1 MKENLYEIIIDF
13 SKEKG
18 LDHEIVK
25 KLVEQSLIQAAQRK
39 LPYRE
44 IEGQIDEKT
53 GNINLYHFKEV
64 VDLVE
69 DSNNEI
75 SVEDVFEIDP
85 DAGIGDEVE
94 YEISDRE
101 FQRIAHSTRPIIFGS
116 LKEAERQMVVS
127 TFTEK
132 IGEVLTGTVLRV
144 EPNGRVALSFQ
155 NKVEAY
161 LFRREQIYGENFTF
175 GDHVRVLLMDVND
188 NPHKDSQLTISRTH
202 PGLLIKLFEME
213 VPEIYDG
220 IVKIVSASREP
231 GRRAKISVYSTD
243 EEVDPVGSCVG
254 MRGSRVQTI
263 VNDLHGEKIDIVR
276 WSEDIDVYTCNA
288 LAPAEIDSLEIDED
302 EKQIDVVVAPNQLSL
317 AIGHKGQNVRLAS
330 KLIGYKINIVASEEE
345 DLSIDEQL
353 EKELAKSSEDGK
365 GKKQT
370 GKRGE
375 NLYLKVPIGTQVLE
389 EDNKTLIYDFKKQNE
404 EFVVAIG
411 GRGGIGN
418 TRFKSSTNRA
428 PRKFTK
434 GLKGEEFWI
443 WLQLKT
449 IADIGIIGLPNAGK
463 SSLLASVTRANPKIA
478 NYKFT
483 TINPNLGVAIYDDKE
498 ITLADIPG
506 LIEGAH
512 SGIGLG
518 TKFLKHIERC
528 KTLLHLIDINEKDL
542 SNSYR
547 QVREELRKYSKE
559 LLKKKELI
567 VFNKID
573 LVDKK
578 ILEEKINKFTKKN
591 KKKVFTLSTINK
603 LSVSQI
609 KSKLINYAS

>member
-1 MKENLYEIIIDF
+1 LKENLYEIIIDF

-18 LDHEIVK
+18 LDHEVVK

-53 GNINLYHFKEV
+53 GKINLYHFKEV

-69 DSNNEI
+69 DANNEI

-127 TFTEK
+127 IFTEK

-144 EPNGRVALSFQ
+144 EPNGRVALSLQ

-175 GDHVRVLLMDVND
+175 GDHVRVMLLDVND

-330 KLIGYKINIVASEEE
+330 KLIGYKINVVASEEE

-353 EKELAKSSEDGK
+353 EKELAKSSDEGK
-365 GKKQT
+365 EKTKNTVEQT
-370 GKRGE
+370 EAIKEEEIEE
-375 NLYLKVPIGTQVLE
+375 NTVDTKLKVDVQPE
-389 EDNKTLIYDFKKQNE
+389 
-404 EFVVAIG
+404 
-411 GRGGIGN
+411 
-418 TRFKSSTNRA
+418 STESEA
-428 PRKFTK
+428 
-434 GLKGEEFWI
+434 
-443 WLQLKT
+443 
-449 IADIGIIGLPNAGK
+449 
-463 SSLLASVTRANPKIA
+463 
-478 NYKFT
+478 
-483 TINPNLGVAIYDDKE
+483 
-498 ITLADIPG
+498 
-506 LIEGAH
+506 
-512 SGIGLG
+512 
-518 TKFLKHIERC
+518 
-528 KTLLHLIDINEKDL
+528 
-542 SNSYR
+542 
-547 QVREELRKYSKE
+547 ELRKEEVSVDSEEIIENKNKDDHQKE
-559 LLKKKELI
+559 EVAEQI
-567 VFNKID
+567 EANADFETNSENEDVAD
-573 LVDKK
+573 
-578 ILEEKINKFTKKN
+578 TKK
-591 KKKVFTLSTINK
+591 SE
-603 LSVSQI
+603 I
-609 KSKLINYAS
+609 KEKPELEAEVESDAS

>member
-1 MKENLYEIIIDF
+1 MKENLYEIIKDF

-18 LDHEIVK
+18 LDHEVVK
-25 KLVEQSLIQAAQRK
+25 KLVEQSIIQAAQRK
-39 LPYRE
+39 LPYKE

-69 DSNNEI
+69 DTNNEI

-85 DAGIGDEVE
+85 EANIGDEVE

-144 EPNGRVALSFQ
+144 EPNGRVAFSFQ

-175 GDHVRVLLMDVND
+175 GDHVRVLLLDVND

-243 EEVDPVGSCVG
+243 DEVDPVGSCVG

-288 LAPAEIDSLEIDED
+288 LAPAEIDSLEIDEE
-302 EKQIDVVVAPNQLSL
+302 EKQIDVVVGPNQLSL

-330 KLIGYKINIVASEEE
+330 KLIGYKINVVASEEE

-353 EKELAKSSEDGK
+353 EKELAKSSES
-365 GKKQT
+365 
-370 GKRGE
+370 GE
-375 NLYLKVPIGTQVLE
+375 KNKENSLE
-389 EDNKTLIYDFKKQNE
+389 TTE
-404 EFVVAIG
+404 
-411 GRGGIGN
+411 
-418 TRFKSSTNRA
+418 
-428 PRKFTK
+428 
-434 GLKGEEFWI
+434 
-443 WLQLKT
+443 T
-449 IADIGIIGLPNAGK
+449 IKDKDEITDEN
-463 SSLLASVTRANPKIA
+463 SV
-478 NYKFT
+478 
-483 TINPNLGVAIYDDKE
+483 DDKDQDGPQPE
-498 ITLADIPG
+498 NT
-506 LIEGAH
+506 EH
-512 SGIGLG
+512 
-518 TKFLKHIERC
+518 E
-528 KTLLHLIDINEKDL
+528 
-542 SNSYR
+542 
-547 QVREELRKYSKE
+547 V
-559 LLKKKELI
+559 ELI
-567 VFNKID
+567 KSEVSEKQQELI
-573 LVDKK
+573 VDKK
-578 ILEEKINKFTKKN
+578 IDDHPSEEITEEIEANDKLESISDSKAIPDQTKSSTKEKSE
-591 KKKVFTLSTINK
+591 LESD
-603 LSVSQI
+603 
-609 KSKLINYAS
+609 AS

>member
-18 LDHEIVK
+18 LDHEVVK

-39 LPYRE
+39 LPYQE

-53 GNINLYHFKEV
+53 GKINLYHFKEV

-69 DSNNEI
+69 DPNNEI

-85 DAGIGDEVE
+85 EAGIGDEVE

-175 GDHVRVLLMDVND
+175 GDHVRVLLLDVND

-263 VNDLHGEKIDIVR
+263 VNDLNGEKIDIVR

-330 KLIGYKINIVASEEE
+330 KLIGYKINVVASEEE

-353 EKELAKSSEDGK
+353 EKELAKSNNDGDEDSEKTVEHTEAIKDEELDETAADIELKEEVQPESNESADVLIKEEVSEDSDEIIENK
-365 GKKQT
+365 NKDDNPTEEVTEQIEENADFETNYITETVADSKK
-370 GKRGE
+370 
-375 NLYLKVPIGTQVLE
+375 
-389 EDNKTLIYDFKKQNE
+389 
-404 EFVVAIG
+404 
-411 GRGGIGN
+411 
-418 TRFKSSTNRA
+418 S
-428 PRKFTK
+428 
-434 GLKGEEFWI
+434 
-443 WLQLKT
+443 
-449 IADIGIIGLPNAGK
+449 
-463 SSLLASVTRANPKIA
+463 
-478 NYKFT
+478 
-483 TINPNLGVAIYDDKE
+483 
-498 ITLADIPG
+498 
-506 LIEGAH
+506 
-512 SGIGLG
+512 G
-518 TKFLKHIERC
+518 TK
-528 KTLLHLIDINEKDL
+528 EKPEL
-542 SNSYR
+542 EA
-547 QVREELRKYSKE
+547 EEE
-559 LLKKKELI
+559 Q
-567 VFNKID
+567 D
-573 LVDKK
+573 A
-578 ILEEKINKFTKKN
+578 T
-591 KKKVFTLSTINK
+591 
-603 LSVSQI
+603 
-609 KSKLINYAS
+609 

>member
-18 LDHEIVK
+18 LDHEVVK

-53 GNINLYHFKEV
+53 GKINLYHFKEV

-69 DSNNEI
+69 DANNEI

-127 TFTEK
+127 IFTEK

-144 EPNGRVALSFQ
+144 EPNGRVALSLQ

-175 GDHVRVLLMDVND
+175 GDHVRVMLLDVND

-330 KLIGYKINIVASEEE
+330 KLIGYKINVVASEEE

-353 EKELAKSSEDGK
+353 EKELAKSSDEGK
-365 GKKQT
+365 EKTKNTVEQT
-370 GKRGE
+370 EAIKEEEIEE
-375 NLYLKVPIGTQVLE
+375 NTVDTKLKVDVQPE
-389 EDNKTLIYDFKKQNE
+389 
-404 EFVVAIG
+404 
-411 GRGGIGN
+411 
-418 TRFKSSTNRA
+418 STESEA
-428 PRKFTK
+428 
-434 GLKGEEFWI
+434 
-443 WLQLKT
+443 
-449 IADIGIIGLPNAGK
+449 
-463 SSLLASVTRANPKIA
+463 
-478 NYKFT
+478 
-483 TINPNLGVAIYDDKE
+483 
-498 ITLADIPG
+498 
-506 LIEGAH
+506 
-512 SGIGLG
+512 
-518 TKFLKHIERC
+518 
-528 KTLLHLIDINEKDL
+528 
-542 SNSYR
+542 
-547 QVREELRKYSKE
+547 ELRKEEVSVDSEEIIENKNKDDHQKE
-559 LLKKKELI
+559 EVAEQI
-567 VFNKID
+567 EANADFETNSENEDVAD
-573 LVDKK
+573 
-578 ILEEKINKFTKKN
+578 TKK
-591 KKKVFTLSTINK
+591 SE
-603 LSVSQI
+603 I
-609 KSKLINYAS
+609 KEKPELEAEVESDAS

>member
-18 LDHEIVK
+18 LDHEVVK

-39 LPYRE
+39 LPYQE

-53 GNINLYHFKEV
+53 GKINLYHFKEV

-69 DSNNEI
+69 DPNNEI

-85 DAGIGDEVE
+85 EAGIGDEVE

-175 GDHVRVLLMDVND
+175 GDHVRVLLLDVND

-263 VNDLHGEKIDIVR
+263 VNDLNGEKIDIVR

-302 EKQIDVVVAPNQLSL
+302 EKQIDVVVAQNQLSL

-330 KLIGYKINIVASEEE
+330 KLIGYKINVVASEEE
-345 DLSIDEQL
+345 DLSINEQL
-353 EKELAKSSEDGK
+353 EKELAKSNNEGDEDSEKTVEHTEAIKDEELDETAADIELKEEVKPESNELADVLIKEEVSEDSDEIIENK
-365 GKKQT
+365 NKDDNPTEEVTEQIEENADFETNYITETVADSKK
-370 GKRGE
+370 
-375 NLYLKVPIGTQVLE
+375 IGTKEKPELE
-389 EDNKTLIYDFKKQNE
+389 AE
-404 EFVVAIG
+404 EEPDA
-411 GRGGIGN
+411 
-418 TRFKSSTNRA
+418 T
-428 PRKFTK
+428 
-434 GLKGEEFWI
+434 
-443 WLQLKT
+443 
-449 IADIGIIGLPNAGK
+449 
-463 SSLLASVTRANPKIA
+463 
-478 NYKFT
+478 
-483 TINPNLGVAIYDDKE
+483 
-498 ITLADIPG
+498 
-506 LIEGAH
+506 
-512 SGIGLG
+512 
-518 TKFLKHIERC
+518 
-528 KTLLHLIDINEKDL
+528 
-542 SNSYR
+542 
-547 QVREELRKYSKE
+547 
-559 LLKKKELI
+559 
-567 VFNKID
+567 
-573 LVDKK
+573 
-578 ILEEKINKFTKKN
+578 
-591 KKKVFTLSTINK
+591 
-603 LSVSQI
+603 
-609 KSKLINYAS
+609 

>member
-1 MKENLYEIIIDF
+1 MKENLYEIIKDF

-18 LDHEIVK
+18 LDYEIVK

-39 LPYRE
+39 LPYQE

-53 GNINLYHFKEV
+53 GKINLYHFKEV

-69 DSNNEI
+69 DPNNEI

-85 DAGIGDEVE
+85 EAGIGDEVE

-175 GDHVRVLLMDVND
+175 GDHVRVLLLDVND

-330 KLIGYKINIVASEEE
+330 KLIGYKINVVASEEE

-353 EKELAKSSEDGK
+353 EKELAKSNNDGDKDSEKTAEHTEAIKDKEFDETAADIELKEEVQPESNESADVLIKEEVSEDSDEII
-365 GKKQT
+365 
-370 GKRGE
+370 E
-375 NLYLKVPIGTQVLE
+375 NKNKDDHQKE
-389 EDNKTLIYDFKKQNE
+389 EVAEQIEANADFETNSGNE
-404 EFVVAIG
+404 AVA
-411 GRGGIGN
+411 
-418 TRFKSSTNRA
+418 
-428 PRKFTK
+428 
-434 GLKGEEFWI
+434 
-443 WLQLKT
+443 
-449 IADIGIIGLPNAGK
+449 D
-463 SSLLASVTRANPKIA
+463 
-478 NYKFT
+478 
-483 TINPNLGVAIYDDKE
+483 
-498 ITLADIPG
+498 
-506 LIEGAH
+506 
-512 SGIGLG
+512 
-518 TKFLKHIERC
+518 
-528 KTLLHLIDINEKDL
+528 
-542 SNSYR
+542 
-547 QVREELRKYSKE
+547 
-559 LLKKKELI
+559 
-567 VFNKID
+567 
-573 LVDKK
+573 
-578 ILEEKINKFTKKN
+578 TKKSET
-591 KKKVFTLSTINK
+591 KEKPELEAEVESD
-603 LSVSQI
+603 
-609 KSKLINYAS
+609 AS

>member
-18 LDHEIVK
+18 LDHEVVK

-44 IEGQIDEKT
+44 IEGQIDENT
-53 GNINLYHFKEV
+53 GKINLYHFKEV

-69 DSNNEI
+69 DPNNEI

-175 GDHVRVLLMDVND
+175 GDHVRVLLLDVND

-263 VNDLHGEKIDIVR
+263 VNDLNGEKIDIVR

-330 KLIGYKINIVASEEE
+330 KLIGYKINVVASEEE

-353 EKELAKSSEDGK
+353 EKELAKSSDEGK
-365 GKKQT
+365 EKTKNTVEQT
-370 GKRGE
+370 EAIKEEEIEE
-375 NLYLKVPIGTQVLE
+375 NTVDTELKVDVQPE
-389 EDNKTLIYDFKKQNE
+389 
-404 EFVVAIG
+404 
-411 GRGGIGN
+411 
-418 TRFKSSTNRA
+418 STESEA
-428 PRKFTK
+428 
-434 GLKGEEFWI
+434 
-443 WLQLKT
+443 
-449 IADIGIIGLPNAGK
+449 
-463 SSLLASVTRANPKIA
+463 
-478 NYKFT
+478 
-483 TINPNLGVAIYDDKE
+483 
-498 ITLADIPG
+498 
-506 LIEGAH
+506 
-512 SGIGLG
+512 
-518 TKFLKHIERC
+518 
-528 KTLLHLIDINEKDL
+528 
-542 SNSYR
+542 
-547 QVREELRKYSKE
+547 ELRKEEVSVDSEEIIENKNKDDHQKE
-559 LLKKKELI
+559 EVAEQI
-567 VFNKID
+567 EANADFETNSENEDVAD
-573 LVDKK
+573 
-578 ILEEKINKFTKKN
+578 TKK
-591 KKKVFTLSTINK
+591 SE
-603 LSVSQI
+603 I
-609 KSKLINYAS
+609 KEKPELEAEVESDAS

>member
-18 LDHEIVK
+18 LDHEVVK

-39 LPYRE
+39 LPYQE

-53 GNINLYHFKEV
+53 GKINLYHFKEV

-69 DSNNEI
+69 DPNNEI

-85 DAGIGDEVE
+85 EAGIGDEVE

-175 GDHVRVLLMDVND
+175 GDHVRVLLLDVND

-263 VNDLHGEKIDIVR
+263 VNDLNGEKIDIVR

-288 LAPAEIDSLEIDED
+288 LSPAEIDSLEIDED
-302 EKQIDVVVAPNQLSL
+302 EKQIDVVVGPNQLSL

-330 KLIGYKINIVASEEE
+330 KLIGYKINVVASEEE

-353 EKELAKSSEDGK
+353 EKELAKSNNEGDENSEKTVEHTEAIKDEELDETAADIELKEEVQPESNESADVLIKEEVSEDSDEIIENK
-365 GKKQT
+365 NKDDNPTEEVTEQIEENADFETNYITETVADSKK
-370 GKRGE
+370 
-375 NLYLKVPIGTQVLE
+375 
-389 EDNKTLIYDFKKQNE
+389 
-404 EFVVAIG
+404 
-411 GRGGIGN
+411 
-418 TRFKSSTNRA
+418 S
-428 PRKFTK
+428 
-434 GLKGEEFWI
+434 
-443 WLQLKT
+443 
-449 IADIGIIGLPNAGK
+449 
-463 SSLLASVTRANPKIA
+463 
-478 NYKFT
+478 
-483 TINPNLGVAIYDDKE
+483 
-498 ITLADIPG
+498 
-506 LIEGAH
+506 
-512 SGIGLG
+512 G
-518 TKFLKHIERC
+518 TK
-528 KTLLHLIDINEKDL
+528 EKPEL
-542 SNSYR
+542 EA
-547 QVREELRKYSKE
+547 EEE
-559 LLKKKELI
+559 P
-567 VFNKID
+567 D
-573 LVDKK
+573 A
-578 ILEEKINKFTKKN
+578 T
-591 KKKVFTLSTINK
+591 
-603 LSVSQI
+603 
-609 KSKLINYAS
+609 

>member
-53 GNINLYHFKEV
+53 GKINLYHFKEV

-69 DSNNEI
+69 DPNNEI

-175 GDHVRVLLMDVND
+175 GDHVRVLLLDVND

-263 VNDLHGEKIDIVR
+263 VNDLNGEKIDIVR

-330 KLIGYKINIVASEEE
+330 KLIGYKINVVASEEE

-353 EKELAKSSEDGK
+353 EKELAKSSDDGK
-365 GKKQT
+365 EKTENSVEQT
-370 GKRGE
+370 EAIKDEEIEE
-375 NLYLKVPIGTQVLE
+375 NP
-389 EDNKTLIYDFKKQNE
+389 
-404 EFVVAIG
+404 
-411 GRGGIGN
+411 
-418 TRFKSSTNRA
+418 
-428 PRKFTK
+428 
-434 GLKGEEFWI
+434 
-443 WLQLKT
+443 
-449 IADIGIIGLPNAGK
+449 ADIELK
-463 SSLLASVTRANPKIA
+463 
-478 NYKFT
+478 
-483 TINPNLGVAIYDDKE
+483 
-498 ITLADIPG
+498 ADVQP
-506 LIEGAH
+506 ESTESEA
-512 SGIGLG
+512 
-518 TKFLKHIERC
+518 
-528 KTLLHLIDINEKDL
+528 
-542 SNSYR
+542 
-547 QVREELRKYSKE
+547 ELRKEEVSEDSEEIIENKNKDDHQKE
-559 LLKKKELI
+559 EVAEQI
-567 VFNKID
+567 EANADFETNSENEAVTD
-573 LVDKK
+573 
-578 ILEEKINKFTKKN
+578 TKKSET
-591 KKKVFTLSTINK
+591 KEKPELEAEVESD
-603 LSVSQI
+603 
-609 KSKLINYAS
+609 A

>member
-18 LDHEIVK
+18 LDHEVVK

-39 LPYRE
+39 LPYQE

-53 GNINLYHFKEV
+53 GKINLYHFKEV

-69 DSNNEI
+69 DPNNEI

-85 DAGIGDEVE
+85 EAGIGDEVE

-175 GDHVRVLLMDVND
+175 GDHVRVLLLDVND

-330 KLIGYKINIVASEEE
+330 KLIGYKINVVASEEE

-353 EKELAKSSEDGK
+353 GKELAKSNNDGDEDSEKTVEHTEAIKDEELDETAADIELKEEVQPESNESADVLIKEEVSEDSDEIIENK
-365 GKKQT
+365 NKDDNPTEKVTEQIKENADFETNYITETVADSKK
-370 GKRGE
+370 
-375 NLYLKVPIGTQVLE
+375 
-389 EDNKTLIYDFKKQNE
+389 
-404 EFVVAIG
+404 
-411 GRGGIGN
+411 
-418 TRFKSSTNRA
+418 S
-428 PRKFTK
+428 
-434 GLKGEEFWI
+434 
-443 WLQLKT
+443 
-449 IADIGIIGLPNAGK
+449 
-463 SSLLASVTRANPKIA
+463 
-478 NYKFT
+478 
-483 TINPNLGVAIYDDKE
+483 
-498 ITLADIPG
+498 
-506 LIEGAH
+506 
-512 SGIGLG
+512 G
-518 TKFLKHIERC
+518 TK
-528 KTLLHLIDINEKDL
+528 EKP
-542 SNSYR
+542 
-547 QVREELRKYSKE
+547 ELE
-559 LLKKKELI
+559 AE
-567 VFNKID
+567 VEPD
-573 LVDKK
+573 A
-578 ILEEKINKFTKKN
+578 T
-591 KKKVFTLSTINK
+591 
-603 LSVSQI
+603 
-609 KSKLINYAS
+609 

>member
-13 SKEKG
+13 SREKG
-18 LDHEIVK
+18 LDHEVVK

-53 GNINLYHFKEV
+53 GKINLYHFKEV

-69 DSNNEI
+69 DPNNEI

-85 DAGIGDEVE
+85 EAGIGDEVE

-175 GDHVRVLLMDVND
+175 GDHVRVLLLDVND

-263 VNDLHGEKIDIVR
+263 VNDLNGEKIDIVR

-288 LAPAEIDSLEIDED
+288 LSPAEIDSLEIDED

-330 KLIGYKINIVASEEE
+330 KLIGYKINVVASEEE

-353 EKELAKSSEDGK
+353 EKELAKSNNDGDEDSEKTVEHTEAIKDEELDETAEDNELKEDIQPESNESSDVLIKEEVSEDSDEIIENK
-365 GKKQT
+365 NKDDNPTEEVTEQIEENADFETNYITETVADSKK
-370 GKRGE
+370 
-375 NLYLKVPIGTQVLE
+375 
-389 EDNKTLIYDFKKQNE
+389 
-404 EFVVAIG
+404 
-411 GRGGIGN
+411 
-418 TRFKSSTNRA
+418 S
-428 PRKFTK
+428 
-434 GLKGEEFWI
+434 
-443 WLQLKT
+443 
-449 IADIGIIGLPNAGK
+449 
-463 SSLLASVTRANPKIA
+463 
-478 NYKFT
+478 
-483 TINPNLGVAIYDDKE
+483 
-498 ITLADIPG
+498 
-506 LIEGAH
+506 
-512 SGIGLG
+512 G
-518 TKFLKHIERC
+518 TK
-528 KTLLHLIDINEKDL
+528 EKP
-542 SNSYR
+542 
-547 QVREELRKYSKE
+547 ELE
-559 LLKKKELI
+559 AE
-567 VFNKID
+567 VEPD
-573 LVDKK
+573 A
-578 ILEEKINKFTKKN
+578 T
-591 KKKVFTLSTINK
+591 
-603 LSVSQI
+603 
-609 KSKLINYAS
+609 

>member
-13 SKEKG
+13 SREKG
-18 LDHEIVK
+18 LDHEVVK

-53 GNINLYHFKEV
+53 GKINLYHFKEV

-69 DSNNEI
+69 DPNNEI

-175 GDHVRVLLMDVND
+175 GDHVRVLLLDVND

-330 KLIGYKINIVASEEE
+330 KLIGYKINVVASEEE

-353 EKELAKSSEDGK
+353 EKELAKSSDEGK
-365 GKKQT
+365 EKTKNTVEQT
-370 GKRGE
+370 EAIKEEEIEE
-375 NLYLKVPIGTQVLE
+375 NTVDTELKVDVQPE
-389 EDNKTLIYDFKKQNE
+389 
-404 EFVVAIG
+404 
-411 GRGGIGN
+411 
-418 TRFKSSTNRA
+418 STESEA
-428 PRKFTK
+428 
-434 GLKGEEFWI
+434 
-443 WLQLKT
+443 
-449 IADIGIIGLPNAGK
+449 
-463 SSLLASVTRANPKIA
+463 
-478 NYKFT
+478 
-483 TINPNLGVAIYDDKE
+483 
-498 ITLADIPG
+498 
-506 LIEGAH
+506 
-512 SGIGLG
+512 
-518 TKFLKHIERC
+518 
-528 KTLLHLIDINEKDL
+528 
-542 SNSYR
+542 
-547 QVREELRKYSKE
+547 ELRKEEVSEDSEEIIENKNKDDHQKE
-559 LLKKKELI
+559 EVAEQI
-567 VFNKID
+567 EANADFETNSENEDVAD
-573 LVDKK
+573 
-578 ILEEKINKFTKKN
+578 TKK
-591 KKKVFTLSTINK
+591 SE
-603 LSVSQI
+603 I
-609 KSKLINYAS
+609 KEKPELEAEVESDAS

>member
-1 MKENLYEIIIDF
+1 MKENLYEIIKDF

-18 LDHEIVK
+18 LDHELVK

-53 GNINLYHFKEV
+53 GKINLYHFKEV

-69 DSNNEI
+69 DTNNEI

-85 DAGIGDEVE
+85 DANIGDEVE

-175 GDHVRVLLMDVND
+175 GDHVRVMLLDVND

-302 EKQIDVVVAPNQLSL
+302 EKQIDVVVGQSQLSL

-330 KLIGYKINIVASEEE
+330 KLIGYKINVVASEED
-345 DLSIDEQL
+345 DLSINEQL
-353 EKELAKSSEDGK
+353 EKELAKSNEDSGLVK
-365 GKKQT
+365 ENKLDQKEEEEEEEVKNKKL
-370 GKRGE
+370 GE
-375 NLYLKVPIGTQVLE
+375 NSADIEHNIE
-389 EDNKTLIYDFKKQNE
+389 EKSEPSKSEALLGKEHVSEESKEINEDKNKDHQQEVEVTE
-404 EFVVAIG
+404 EFEA
-411 GRGGIGN
+411 N
-418 TRFKSSTNRA
+418 ADNLNNSEN
-428 PRKFTK
+428 
-434 GLKGEEFWI
+434 E
-443 WLQLKT
+443 T
-449 IADIGIIGLPNAGK
+449 IAD
-463 SSLLASVTRANPKIA
+463 T
-478 NYKFT
+478 
-483 TINPNLGVAIYDDKE
+483 E
-498 ITLADIPG
+498 
-506 LIEGAH
+506 
-512 SGIGLG
+512 
-518 TKFLKHIERC
+518 
-528 KTLLHLIDINEKDL
+528 
-542 SNSYR
+542 
-547 QVREELRKYSKE
+547 YS
-559 LLKKKELI
+559 
-567 VFNKID
+567 
-573 LVDKK
+573 DKK
-578 ILEEKINKFTKKN
+578 
-591 KKKVFTLSTINK
+591 
-603 LSVSQI
+603 
-609 KSKLINYAS
+609 

>member
-18 LDHEIVK
+18 LDHEVVK

-39 LPYRE
+39 LPYQE

-53 GNINLYHFKEV
+53 GKINLYHFKEV

-69 DSNNEI
+69 DPNNEI

-85 DAGIGDEVE
+85 EAGIGDEVE

-175 GDHVRVLLMDVND
+175 GDHVRVLLLDVND

-263 VNDLHGEKIDIVR
+263 VNDLNGEKIDIVR

-288 LAPAEIDSLEIDED
+288 LSPAEIDSLEIDED

-330 KLIGYKINIVASEEE
+330 KLIGYKINVVASEEE

-353 EKELAKSSEDGK
+353 EKELAKSNNDGDEDSEKTAEHTEAIKDEEIE
-365 GKKQT
+365 
-370 GKRGE
+370 E
-375 NLYLKVPIGTQVLE
+375 N
-389 EDNKTLIYDFKKQNE
+389 
-404 EFVVAIG
+404 A
-411 GRGGIGN
+411 
-418 TRFKSSTNRA
+418 
-428 PRKFTK
+428 
-434 GLKGEEFWI
+434 
-443 WLQLKT
+443 
-449 IADIGIIGLPNAGK
+449 ADIELK
-463 SSLLASVTRANPKIA
+463 
-478 NYKFT
+478 
-483 TINPNLGVAIYDDKE
+483 
-498 ITLADIPG
+498 ADVQP
-506 LIEGAH
+506 ESTESEA
-512 SGIGLG
+512 
-518 TKFLKHIERC
+518 
-528 KTLLHLIDINEKDL
+528 
-542 SNSYR
+542 
-547 QVREELRKYSKE
+547 ELRKEEVSEDSEEIIENKNKDDHQKE
-559 LLKKKELI
+559 EVALQIEANADFETNSENEA
-567 VFNKID
+567 VAD
-573 LVDKK
+573 
-578 ILEEKINKFTKKN
+578 TKKN
-591 KKKVFTLSTINK
+591 ETKEKPELEAEVESD
-603 LSVSQI
+603 
-609 KSKLINYAS
+609 AS

>member
-18 LDHEIVK
+18 LDYEVVK

-39 LPYRE
+39 LPYQE

-53 GNINLYHFKEV
+53 GKINLYHFKEV

-69 DSNNEI
+69 DPNNEI

-85 DAGIGDEVE
+85 EAGIGDEVE

-175 GDHVRVLLMDVND
+175 GDHVRVLLLDVND

-243 EEVDPVGSCVG
+243 EEVDPIGSCVG

-302 EKQIDVVVAPNQLSL
+302 EKQIDVVVAQNQLSL

-330 KLIGYKINIVASEEE
+330 KLIGYKINVVASEEE

-353 EKELAKSSEDGK
+353 EKELAKSNNDGDEDSEKTVEHTEAIKDEELDETAADIELKEEVQPESNESADVLIKEEVSEDSDEIIENKNKDDNPTEEVTEQIEENADFETNSITETVADSKKSGTK
-365 GKKQT
+365 GKP
-370 GKRGE
+370 E
-375 NLYLKVPIGTQVLE
+375 LE
-389 EDNKTLIYDFKKQNE
+389 TEVEPDAT
-404 EFVVAIG
+404 
-411 GRGGIGN
+411 
-418 TRFKSSTNRA
+418 
-428 PRKFTK
+428 
-434 GLKGEEFWI
+434 
-443 WLQLKT
+443 
-449 IADIGIIGLPNAGK
+449 
-463 SSLLASVTRANPKIA
+463 
-478 NYKFT
+478 
-483 TINPNLGVAIYDDKE
+483 
-498 ITLADIPG
+498 
-506 LIEGAH
+506 
-512 SGIGLG
+512 
-518 TKFLKHIERC
+518 
-528 KTLLHLIDINEKDL
+528 
-542 SNSYR
+542 
-547 QVREELRKYSKE
+547 
-559 LLKKKELI
+559 
-567 VFNKID
+567 
-573 LVDKK
+573 
-578 ILEEKINKFTKKN
+578 
-591 KKKVFTLSTINK
+591 
-603 LSVSQI
+603 
-609 KSKLINYAS
+609 

>member
-18 LDHEIVK
+18 LDHEVVK

-53 GNINLYHFKEV
+53 GKINLYHFKEV

-69 DSNNEI
+69 DTNNEI

-175 GDHVRVLLMDVND
+175 GDHVRVLLLDVND

-263 VNDLHGEKIDIVR
+263 VNDLNGEKIDIVR

-302 EKQIDVVVAPNQLSL
+302 EKQIDVVVAQNQLSL

-330 KLIGYKINIVASEEE
+330 KLIGYKINVVASEEE

-353 EKELAKSSEDGK
+353 VKELAKSSDDGK
-365 GKKQT
+365 EKTENTVEQT
-370 GKRGE
+370 EAIKDE
-375 NLYLKVPIGTQVLE
+375 EIEEKAVDIELKADVQPE
-389 EDNKTLIYDFKKQNE
+389 
-404 EFVVAIG
+404 
-411 GRGGIGN
+411 
-418 TRFKSSTNRA
+418 STESEA
-428 PRKFTK
+428 
-434 GLKGEEFWI
+434 
-443 WLQLKT
+443 
-449 IADIGIIGLPNAGK
+449 
-463 SSLLASVTRANPKIA
+463 
-478 NYKFT
+478 
-483 TINPNLGVAIYDDKE
+483 
-498 ITLADIPG
+498 
-506 LIEGAH
+506 
-512 SGIGLG
+512 
-518 TKFLKHIERC
+518 
-528 KTLLHLIDINEKDL
+528 
-542 SNSYR
+542 
-547 QVREELRKYSKE
+547 ELRKEEVSEDSEEIIENKNKDDHQKE
-559 LLKKKELI
+559 EVAEQI
-567 VFNKID
+567 EANADFETNSENEAVTD
-573 LVDKK
+573 
-578 ILEEKINKFTKKN
+578 TKKSET
-591 KKKVFTLSTINK
+591 KEKPELEAEVESD
-603 LSVSQI
+603 
-609 KSKLINYAS
+609 AS

>member
-1 MKENLYEIIIDF
+1 LKENLYEIIIDF

-18 LDHEIVK
+18 LDHEVVK

-53 GNINLYHFKEV
+53 GKINLYHFKEV

-69 DSNNEI
+69 DPNNEI

-175 GDHVRVLLMDVND
+175 GDHVRVLLLDVND

-330 KLIGYKINIVASEEE
+330 KLIGYKIIVVASEEE

-353 EKELAKSSEDGK
+353 EKELAKSSD
-365 GKKQT
+365 
-370 GKRGE
+370 
-375 NLYLKVPIGTQVLE
+375 
-389 EDNKTLIYDFKKQNE
+389 DNKEKTENTVVHTEAIKE
-404 EFVVAIG
+404 EEIEENAADTELKIDAQPE
-411 GRGGIGN
+411 
-418 TRFKSSTNRA
+418 ST
-428 PRKFTK
+428 
-434 GLKGEEFWI
+434 ESE
-443 WLQLKT
+443 
-449 IADIGIIGLPNAGK
+449 
-463 SSLLASVTRANPKIA
+463 V
-478 NYKFT
+478 
-483 TINPNLGVAIYDDKE
+483 
-498 ITLADIPG
+498 
-506 LIEGAH
+506 
-512 SGIGLG
+512 
-518 TKFLKHIERC
+518 
-528 KTLLHLIDINEKDL
+528 
-542 SNSYR
+542 
-547 QVREELRKYSKE
+547 ELRKEEVSEDSEEIIENKNKDDHQKE
-559 LLKKKELI
+559 E
-567 VFNKID
+567 V
-573 LVDKK
+573 V
-578 ILEEKINKFTKKN
+578 EKIEANADFETNSEIEAAADTKKSET
-591 KKKVFTLSTINK
+591 KEKSELEAKVESN
-603 LSVSQI
+603 
-609 KSKLINYAS
+609 AS

>member
-1 MKENLYEIIIDF
+1 LKENLYEIIIDF

-18 LDHEIVK
+18 LDYEVVK

-53 GNINLYHFKEV
+53 GKINLYHFKEV
-64 VDLVE
+64 VELVE
-69 DSNNEI
+69 DTNNEI

-175 GDHVRVLLMDVND
+175 GDHVRVMLLDVND

-288 LAPAEIDSLEIDED
+288 LAPAEIDSLEIDEE

-353 EKELAKSSEDGK
+353 EKELAKSSDEGK
-365 GKKQT
+365 EKAKNTVEQTEAVKEEEIEENDADNLLKADVPPESTESEAKLKKEEVT
-370 GKRGE
+370 E
-375 NLYLKVPIGTQVLE
+375 NLE
-389 EDNKTLIYDFKKQNE
+389 EIIENKDDPQKEEVSEQIEANADFEAN
-404 EFVVAIG
+404 
-411 GRGGIGN
+411 
-418 TRFKSSTNRA
+418 STNEA
-428 PRKFTK
+428 
-434 GLKGEEFWI
+434 
-443 WLQLKT
+443 
-449 IADIGIIGLPNAGK
+449 IAD
-463 SSLLASVTRANPKIA
+463 
-478 NYKFT
+478 
-483 TINPNLGVAIYDDKE
+483 
-498 ITLADIPG
+498 
-506 LIEGAH
+506 
-512 SGIGLG
+512 
-518 TKFLKHIERC
+518 TK
-528 KTLLHLIDINEKDL
+528 
-542 SNSYR
+542 NS
-547 QVREELRKYSKE
+547 E
-559 LLKKKELI
+559 KKE
-567 VFNKID
+567 KPD
-573 LVDKK
+573 LEAEVESD
-578 ILEEKINKFTKKN
+578 T
-591 KKKVFTLSTINK
+591 
-603 LSVSQI
+603 
-609 KSKLINYAS
+609 

>member
-18 LDHEIVK
+18 LDHEVVK

-53 GNINLYHFKEV
+53 GKINLYHFKEV

-69 DSNNEI
+69 DPNNEI

-127 TFTEK
+127 IFTEK

-144 EPNGRVALSFQ
+144 EPNGRVALSLQ

-175 GDHVRVLLMDVND
+175 GDHVRVMLLDVND

-330 KLIGYKINIVASEEE
+330 KLIGYKINVVASEEE

-353 EKELAKSSEDGK
+353 EKELAKSSDEGK
-365 GKKQT
+365 EKTKNTVEQT
-370 GKRGE
+370 EAIKEEEIEE
-375 NLYLKVPIGTQVLE
+375 NTVDTELKVDVQPE
-389 EDNKTLIYDFKKQNE
+389 
-404 EFVVAIG
+404 
-411 GRGGIGN
+411 
-418 TRFKSSTNRA
+418 STESEA
-428 PRKFTK
+428 
-434 GLKGEEFWI
+434 
-443 WLQLKT
+443 
-449 IADIGIIGLPNAGK
+449 
-463 SSLLASVTRANPKIA
+463 
-478 NYKFT
+478 
-483 TINPNLGVAIYDDKE
+483 
-498 ITLADIPG
+498 
-506 LIEGAH
+506 
-512 SGIGLG
+512 
-518 TKFLKHIERC
+518 
-528 KTLLHLIDINEKDL
+528 
-542 SNSYR
+542 
-547 QVREELRKYSKE
+547 ELRKEEVSVDSEEIIENKNKDDHQKE
-559 LLKKKELI
+559 EVAEQI
-567 VFNKID
+567 EANADFETNSENEDVAD
-573 LVDKK
+573 
-578 ILEEKINKFTKKN
+578 TKK
-591 KKKVFTLSTINK
+591 SE
-603 LSVSQI
+603 I
-609 KSKLINYAS
+609 KEKPELEAEVESDAS

>member
-18 LDHEIVK
+18 LDHEVVK

-39 LPYRE
+39 LPYQE

-53 GNINLYHFKEV
+53 GKINLYHFKEV

-69 DSNNEI
+69 DPNNEI

-175 GDHVRVLLMDVND
+175 GDHVRVLLLDVND

-330 KLIGYKINIVASEEE
+330 KLIGYKINVVASEEE

-353 EKELAKSSEDGK
+353 EKELAKSSDDGK
-365 GKKQT
+365 EKTENTVAQT
-370 GKRGE
+370 EAIKEEEIEGNAADTE
-375 NLYLKVPIGTQVLE
+375 LKVDSQPE
-389 EDNKTLIYDFKKQNE
+389 
-404 EFVVAIG
+404 
-411 GRGGIGN
+411 
-418 TRFKSSTNRA
+418 STESEA
-428 PRKFTK
+428 
-434 GLKGEEFWI
+434 
-443 WLQLKT
+443 
-449 IADIGIIGLPNAGK
+449 
-463 SSLLASVTRANPKIA
+463 
-478 NYKFT
+478 
-483 TINPNLGVAIYDDKE
+483 
-498 ITLADIPG
+498 
-506 LIEGAH
+506 
-512 SGIGLG
+512 
-518 TKFLKHIERC
+518 
-528 KTLLHLIDINEKDL
+528 
-542 SNSYR
+542 
-547 QVREELRKYSKE
+547 ELRKEEVSEDSKE
-559 LLKKKELI
+559 IIENKDKDDNQKEEVAEQI
-567 VFNKID
+567 EANADFETNSENEAVADTKNSETKE
-573 LVDKK
+573 KPE
-578 ILEEKINKFTKKN
+578 LEAE
-591 KKKVFTLSTINK
+591 VESD
-603 LSVSQI
+603 
-609 KSKLINYAS
+609 AS

>member
-18 LDHEIVK
+18 LDHEVVK

-53 GNINLYHFKEV
+53 GKINLYHFKEV

-69 DSNNEI
+69 DTNNEI

-175 GDHVRVLLMDVND
+175 GDHVRVLLLDVND

-263 VNDLHGEKIDIVR
+263 VNDLNGEKIDIVR

-330 KLIGYKINIVASEEE
+330 KLIGYKINVVASEEE

-353 EKELAKSSEDGK
+353 EKELAKSSDDGK
-365 GKKQT
+365 EKTENTVEQT
-370 GKRGE
+370 EAIKDEEIEE
-375 NLYLKVPIGTQVLE
+375 N
-389 EDNKTLIYDFKKQNE
+389 
-404 EFVVAIG
+404 A
-411 GRGGIGN
+411 
-418 TRFKSSTNRA
+418 
-428 PRKFTK
+428 
-434 GLKGEEFWI
+434 
-443 WLQLKT
+443 
-449 IADIGIIGLPNAGK
+449 ADIELK
-463 SSLLASVTRANPKIA
+463 
-478 NYKFT
+478 
-483 TINPNLGVAIYDDKE
+483 
-498 ITLADIPG
+498 ADVQP
-506 LIEGAH
+506 ESTESQA
-512 SGIGLG
+512 
-518 TKFLKHIERC
+518 
-528 KTLLHLIDINEKDL
+528 
-542 SNSYR
+542 
-547 QVREELRKYSKE
+547 ELRKEEVSENSEEIIEYKNKDDHQKE
-559 LLKKKELI
+559 EVAEQI
-567 VFNKID
+567 EANADFETNSENEAVTD
-573 LVDKK
+573 
-578 ILEEKINKFTKKN
+578 TKKSET
-591 KKKVFTLSTINK
+591 KEKPELEAEVESD
-603 LSVSQI
+603 
-609 KSKLINYAS
+609 AS

>member
-18 LDHEIVK
+18 LDHEVVK

-53 GNINLYHFKEV
+53 GKINLYHFKEV

-69 DSNNEI
+69 DANNEI

-127 TFTEK
+127 IFTEK

-144 EPNGRVALSFQ
+144 EPNGRVALSLQ

-175 GDHVRVLLMDVND
+175 GDHVRVLLLDVND

-330 KLIGYKINIVASEEE
+330 KLIGYKINVVASEEE

-353 EKELAKSSEDGK
+353 EKELAKSSDEGK
-365 GKKQT
+365 EKTKNTVEQT
-370 GKRGE
+370 EAIKEEEIEE
-375 NLYLKVPIGTQVLE
+375 NTVDTELKVDVQPE
-389 EDNKTLIYDFKKQNE
+389 
-404 EFVVAIG
+404 
-411 GRGGIGN
+411 
-418 TRFKSSTNRA
+418 STESEA
-428 PRKFTK
+428 
-434 GLKGEEFWI
+434 
-443 WLQLKT
+443 
-449 IADIGIIGLPNAGK
+449 
-463 SSLLASVTRANPKIA
+463 
-478 NYKFT
+478 
-483 TINPNLGVAIYDDKE
+483 
-498 ITLADIPG
+498 
-506 LIEGAH
+506 
-512 SGIGLG
+512 
-518 TKFLKHIERC
+518 
-528 KTLLHLIDINEKDL
+528 
-542 SNSYR
+542 
-547 QVREELRKYSKE
+547 ELRKEEVSVDSEEIIENKNKDDHQKE
-559 LLKKKELI
+559 EVAEQI
-567 VFNKID
+567 EANADFETNSENEDVAD
-573 LVDKK
+573 
-578 ILEEKINKFTKKN
+578 TKK
-591 KKKVFTLSTINK
+591 SE
-603 LSVSQI
+603 I
-609 KSKLINYAS
+609 KEKPELEAEVESDAS

>member
-1 MKENLYEIIIDF
+1 MKENLYEIIKDF

-18 LDHEIVK
+18 LDHEVVK
-25 KLVEQSLIQAAQRK
+25 KLVEQSIIQAAQRK
-39 LPYRE
+39 LPYKE

-69 DSNNEI
+69 DTNNEI

-85 DAGIGDEVE
+85 EANIGDEVE

-144 EPNGRVALSFQ
+144 EPNGRVAFSFQ

-175 GDHVRVLLMDVND
+175 GDHVRVLLLDVND

-243 EEVDPVGSCVG
+243 DEVDPVGSCVG

-302 EKQIDVVVAPNQLSL
+302 EKQIDVVVAQNQLSL

-330 KLIGYKINIVASEEE
+330 KLIGYKINVVASEGE

-353 EKELAKSSEDGK
+353 GKELAKSNDENAINKEKTTKDTLATKDEGLDDNVEIKEDA
-365 GKKQT
+365 
-370 GKRGE
+370 E
-375 NLYLKVPIGTQVLE
+375 LVSDELK
-389 EDNKTLIYDFKKQNE
+389 
-404 EFVVAIG
+404 
-411 GRGGIGN
+411 
-418 TRFKSSTNRA
+418 
-428 PRKFTK
+428 
-434 GLKGEEFWI
+434 
-443 WLQLKT
+443 
-449 IADIGIIGLPNAGK
+449 ADIRNEIVSEKSEEIIEDKNIEHHQKEQMEATTEFETN
-463 SSLLASVTRANPKIA
+463 SENESVEYTKN
-478 NYKFT
+478 N
-483 TINPNLGVAIYDDKE
+483 
-498 ITLADIPG
+498 
-506 LIEGAH
+506 
-512 SGIGLG
+512 G
-518 TKFLKHIERC
+518 TKE
-528 KTLLHLIDINEKDL
+528 NP
-542 SNSYR
+542 
-547 QVREELRKYSKE
+547 ELETE
-559 LLKKKELI
+559 LES
-567 VFNKID
+567 D
-573 LVDKK
+573 G
-578 ILEEKINKFTKKN
+578 
-591 KKKVFTLSTINK
+591 S
-603 LSVSQI
+603 
-609 KSKLINYAS
+609 

>member
-18 LDHEIVK
+18 LDHEVVK

-53 GNINLYHFKEV
+53 GKINLYHFKEV

-69 DSNNEI
+69 DPNNEI

-175 GDHVRVLLMDVND
+175 GDHVRVLLLDVND

-263 VNDLHGEKIDIVR
+263 VNDLNGEKIDIVR

-302 EKQIDVVVAPNQLSL
+302 EKQIDVVVAQNQLSL

-330 KLIGYKINIVASEEE
+330 KLIGYKINVVASEEE

-353 EKELAKSSEDGK
+353 VKELAKSSEEGK
-365 GKKQT
+365 EKTENKVEQT
-370 GKRGE
+370 EAIKDEEIKE
-375 NLYLKVPIGTQVLE
+375 N
-389 EDNKTLIYDFKKQNE
+389 
-404 EFVVAIG
+404 A
-411 GRGGIGN
+411 
-418 TRFKSSTNRA
+418 
-428 PRKFTK
+428 
-434 GLKGEEFWI
+434 
-443 WLQLKT
+443 
-449 IADIGIIGLPNAGK
+449 ADIE
-463 SSLLASVTRANPKIA
+463 S
-478 NYKFT
+478 
-483 TINPNLGVAIYDDKE
+483 
-498 ITLADIPG
+498 
-506 LIEGAH
+506 IEVDPPESTESEA
-512 SGIGLG
+512 
-518 TKFLKHIERC
+518 
-528 KTLLHLIDINEKDL
+528 
-542 SNSYR
+542 
-547 QVREELRKYSKE
+547 ELRKEEDSEDSEKIIENKDDNQKE
-559 LLKKKELI
+559 EVAEQI
-567 VFNKID
+567 EANADFETNSENEAV
-573 LVDKK
+573 VDKK
-578 ILEEKINKFTKKN
+578 NSDTKEKPELEAE
-591 KKKVFTLSTINK
+591 VESD
-603 LSVSQI
+603 
-609 KSKLINYAS
+609 AS

>member
-18 LDHEIVK
+18 LDHEVVK

-53 GNINLYHFKEV
+53 GKINLYHFKEV

-69 DSNNEI
+69 DPNNEI

-175 GDHVRVLLMDVND
+175 GDHVRVLLLDVND

-330 KLIGYKINIVASEEE
+330 KLIGYKINVVASEEE

-353 EKELAKSSEDGK
+353 EKELAKSSDDGK
-365 GKKQT
+365 EKTENTVEQT
-370 GKRGE
+370 EAIKEEEIEE
-375 NLYLKVPIGTQVLE
+375 NTVDTELKVDVQPE
-389 EDNKTLIYDFKKQNE
+389 
-404 EFVVAIG
+404 
-411 GRGGIGN
+411 
-418 TRFKSSTNRA
+418 STESEA
-428 PRKFTK
+428 
-434 GLKGEEFWI
+434 
-443 WLQLKT
+443 
-449 IADIGIIGLPNAGK
+449 
-463 SSLLASVTRANPKIA
+463 
-478 NYKFT
+478 
-483 TINPNLGVAIYDDKE
+483 
-498 ITLADIPG
+498 
-506 LIEGAH
+506 
-512 SGIGLG
+512 
-518 TKFLKHIERC
+518 
-528 KTLLHLIDINEKDL
+528 
-542 SNSYR
+542 
-547 QVREELRKYSKE
+547 ELRKEEVSEDSEEIIENKNKDDHQKE
-559 LLKKKELI
+559 EVAEQI
-567 VFNKID
+567 EANADFETNSENEDVAD
-573 LVDKK
+573 
-578 ILEEKINKFTKKN
+578 TKK
-591 KKKVFTLSTINK
+591 SG
-603 LSVSQI
+603 I
-609 KSKLINYAS
+609 KEKPELEAEVESDAS

>member
-18 LDHEIVK
+18 LDHEVVK

-53 GNINLYHFKEV
+53 GKINLYHFKEV

-69 DSNNEI
+69 DPNNEI

-175 GDHVRVLLMDVND
+175 GDHVRVLLLDVND

-263 VNDLHGEKIDIVR
+263 VNDLNGEKIDIVR

-330 KLIGYKINIVASEEE
+330 KLIGYKINVVASEEE

-353 EKELAKSSEDGK
+353 VKELAKSSEEGK
-365 GKKQT
+365 EETENKAEQT
-370 GKRGE
+370 E
-375 NLYLKVPIGTQVLE
+375 
-389 EDNKTLIYDFKKQNE
+389 
-404 EFVVAIG
+404 AI
-411 GRGGIGN
+411 
-418 TRFKSSTNRA
+418 K
-428 PRKFTK
+428 
-434 GLKGEEFWI
+434 
-443 WLQLKT
+443 
-449 IADIGIIGLPNAGK
+449 
-463 SSLLASVTRANPKIA
+463 
-478 NYKFT
+478 
-483 TINPNLGVAIYDDKE
+483 DKE
-498 ITLADIPG
+498 IKENAEDIESKEVDPP
-506 LIEGAH
+506 ESTESEA
-512 SGIGLG
+512 
-518 TKFLKHIERC
+518 
-528 KTLLHLIDINEKDL
+528 
-542 SNSYR
+542 
-547 QVREELRKYSKE
+547 ELRKEEDSEDSEKIIENKDDNQKE
-559 LLKKKELI
+559 EVAEQI
-567 VFNKID
+567 EANADFETNSENEAV
-573 LVDKK
+573 VDKK
-578 ILEEKINKFTKKN
+578 NSDTKEKPELEAE
-591 KKKVFTLSTINK
+591 VESD
-603 LSVSQI
+603 
-609 KSKLINYAS
+609 AS

>member
-18 LDHEIVK
+18 LDHEVVK

-39 LPYRE
+39 LPYQE

-53 GNINLYHFKEV
+53 GKINLYHFKEV

-69 DSNNEI
+69 DPNNEI

-85 DAGIGDEVE
+85 EAGIGDEVE

-175 GDHVRVLLMDVND
+175 GDHVRVMLLDVND

-263 VNDLHGEKIDIVR
+263 VNDLNGEKIDIVR

-288 LAPAEIDSLEIDED
+288 LSPAEIDSLEIDED

-330 KLIGYKINIVASEEE
+330 KLIGYKINVVASEEE
-345 DLSIDEQL
+345 DLSINEQL
-353 EKELAKSSEDGK
+353 EKELAKSNNDGDEDSEKTVEHTEAIKDEELDETAADIELKEEVQPESNESADVLIKEEVSEDSDEIIENK
-365 GKKQT
+365 NKDDNPTEEVTEQIEENADFETNYITETVADSKK
-370 GKRGE
+370 
-375 NLYLKVPIGTQVLE
+375 
-389 EDNKTLIYDFKKQNE
+389 
-404 EFVVAIG
+404 
-411 GRGGIGN
+411 
-418 TRFKSSTNRA
+418 S
-428 PRKFTK
+428 
-434 GLKGEEFWI
+434 
-443 WLQLKT
+443 
-449 IADIGIIGLPNAGK
+449 
-463 SSLLASVTRANPKIA
+463 
-478 NYKFT
+478 
-483 TINPNLGVAIYDDKE
+483 
-498 ITLADIPG
+498 
-506 LIEGAH
+506 
-512 SGIGLG
+512 G
-518 TKFLKHIERC
+518 TKEKHE
-528 KTLLHLIDINEKDL
+528 LEA
-542 SNSYR
+542 
-547 QVREELRKYSKE
+547 EEE
-559 LLKKKELI
+559 PD
-567 VFNKID
+567 V
-573 LVDKK
+573 
-578 ILEEKINKFTKKN
+578 T
-591 KKKVFTLSTINK
+591 
-603 LSVSQI
+603 
-609 KSKLINYAS
+609 

>member
-1 MKENLYEIIIDF
+1 LKENLYEIIIDF

-18 LDHEIVK
+18 LDHEVVK

-53 GNINLYHFKEV
+53 GKINLYHFKEV

-69 DSNNEI
+69 DPNNEI

-175 GDHVRVLLMDVND
+175 GDHVRVLLLDVND

-263 VNDLHGEKIDIVR
+263 VNDLNGEKIDIVR

-330 KLIGYKINIVASEEE
+330 KLIGYKINVVASEEE

-353 EKELAKSSEDGK
+353 EKELAKSSDEGK
-365 GKKQT
+365 EKTKNTVEQT
-370 GKRGE
+370 EAIKEEEIEE
-375 NLYLKVPIGTQVLE
+375 NTVDTELKVDVQPE
-389 EDNKTLIYDFKKQNE
+389 
-404 EFVVAIG
+404 
-411 GRGGIGN
+411 
-418 TRFKSSTNRA
+418 STESEA
-428 PRKFTK
+428 
-434 GLKGEEFWI
+434 
-443 WLQLKT
+443 
-449 IADIGIIGLPNAGK
+449 
-463 SSLLASVTRANPKIA
+463 
-478 NYKFT
+478 
-483 TINPNLGVAIYDDKE
+483 
-498 ITLADIPG
+498 
-506 LIEGAH
+506 
-512 SGIGLG
+512 
-518 TKFLKHIERC
+518 
-528 KTLLHLIDINEKDL
+528 
-542 SNSYR
+542 
-547 QVREELRKYSKE
+547 ELRKEEVSVDSEEIIENKNKDDHQKE
-559 LLKKKELI
+559 EVAEQI
-567 VFNKID
+567 EANADFETNSENEDVAD
-573 LVDKK
+573 
-578 ILEEKINKFTKKN
+578 TKK
-591 KKKVFTLSTINK
+591 SE
-603 LSVSQI
+603 I
-609 KSKLINYAS
+609 KEKPELEAEVESDAS